1 MGGRRGGEG
10 GPGAMGGG
18 RGGWGRGSRPMFRLT
33 ELIHIEQSAGG
44 LQLSDSLGGVL
55 GEILLGQKKGS
66 EEAAG
71 VPRLSGSWHGDQLET
86 MQTNDRGGQVTQTY
100 HLAGDG
106 RTLEVKTRMQ
116 RPGDVAAREFVRVYR
131 KEGTS

>member
-1 MGGRRGGEG
+1 
-10 GPGAMGGG
+10 
-18 RGGWGRGSRPMFRLT
+18 MFRLP
-33 ELIHIEQSAGG
+33 ELIHIEQSADG

-55 GEILLGQKKGS
+55 GEILVGKKKGS
-66 EEAAG
+66 EEEAAG
-71 VPRLSGSWHGDQLET
+71 VQRLSGSWHGDQLET

-116 RPGDVAAREFVRVYR
+116 RPGGGAAREFVRVYR